1 MPVFV
6 AYIALRHRPSDPI
19 SVFKLEVVS
28 ILGHLD
34 HFYFGKT
41 GLITQDQTKR
51 PETLLIDHAHARGW
65 QADSR
70 SRRALR
76 TRRPSLPLGL
86 IP

>member
-41 GLITQDQTKR
+41 GLIKPDPMKR
-51 PETLLIDHAHARGW
+51 AETPIDHPHARGW